1 MKNYKRALKETII
14 MFVGSVILAMSFTMF
29 YIPANLVTGGVGGM
43 SIIASN
49 RYGIEPS
56 LFILIGNVILFT
68 IGFIFMGKKF
78 AFKTTLGTL
87 VFPLAMYLTKDIP
100 TITTDPLLCSVA
112 GGVTAG
118 IGLGIIFRI
127 GASTGGMDIPPHIL
141 KKFFRIPLSVGVMI
155 FDAPI
160 ILLGGLVFG
169 YEAVIYALISL
180 YIFSRTM
187 DATIIGTNSNKA
199 LYIMTRNTDEIIEVI
214 NSKFQRGATLL
225 QSKGSYTKEE
235 RETILCVLKT
245 REYVRLRQEI
255 LGIDPTAFLIIMNA
269 AEIHGE
275 GFEEE

>member
-1 MKNYKRALKETII
+1 MKNYKRVLKETII

-56 LFILIGNVILFT
+56 LFILIGNIVLFT